1 MYARV
6 GRMFYVDGDD
16 ISPQKSADAEPTYDH
31 RRAVVAA
38 LGLRVRVFHERDHAG
53 CLEIAATKH
62 GEGTRLLTG
71 REDATG
77 AA

>member
-1 MYARV
+1 MYA
-6 GRMFYVDGDD
+6 GAAQMFYMN
-16 ISPQKSADAEPTYDH
+16 
-31 RRAVVAA
+31 VA
-38 LGLRVRVFHERDHAG
+38 
-53 CLEIAATKH
+53 CLEVAATKH